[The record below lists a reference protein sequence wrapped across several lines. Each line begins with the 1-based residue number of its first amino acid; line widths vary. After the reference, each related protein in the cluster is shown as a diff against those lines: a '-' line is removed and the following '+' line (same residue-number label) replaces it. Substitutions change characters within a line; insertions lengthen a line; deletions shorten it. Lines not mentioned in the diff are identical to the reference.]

1 MVTKHIFQTVF
12 PYVSEIVQFTN
23 SLTDENN
30 PDWELFNYLESLDY
44 KFESLNDYRKT
55 VQTLVYYD
63 LLNCYFALGY
73 HQIYNRDDYVLFDL
87 VEYAFYLG
95 HLKFTHDEFEQFISI
110 PKNASIFKECFNIT
124 KRSIKSIFFPTLY
137 IKLNEIEKSKS
148 NEYILILQMIVIKL
162 SENIVHPKSKNNTLI
177 STLLSN
183 PQSFLNDLD
192 NDDELQRKE
201 FDNTNNSINTNETVT
216 NYEENELLNMD
227 LLKDKIF
234 DGVSFEII
242 REEYREGYSS
252 PFSLKLRVT
261 NFNDYKKKI
270 GIKMKYISSKSGLK
284 DGHLWKFGNCPE
296 FLQDNAFVDLEIDFD
311 DITAAHDGDRIEMEI
326 NEGKMVSLRLSR
338 ERGQWTIVESIE
350 RSTYNRELKSKIEH
364 FEAIE
369 EQFGIILQNFSVKV
383 EDENTIKM
391 FCEVFAINGE
401 LPKEDFTI
409 NVAIYDNNNDIVFTD
424 SETKY
429 AEDFKGFEVL
439 TFDYI
444 KLDITVDEIS
454 KIRIYP
460 TR

>member
-1 MVTKHIFQTVF
+1 MVTKHIFQTLF

-44 KFESLNDYRKT
+44 KFENLNDFRMT

-95 HLKFTHDEFEQFISI
+95 HLKFSHDEFERFISV
-110 PKNASIFKECFNIT
+110 PKNASFFKECFNIT

-148 NEYILILQMIVIKL
+148 NEYILILQMTVIKL

-192 NDDELQRKE
+192 EDDESQQRNLDYS
-201 FDNTNNSINTNETVT
+201 DNIIDKDETVT
-216 NYEENELLNMD
+216 NYVKNELNME
-227 LLKDKIF
+227 LLKDKSFNGI
-234 DGVSFEII
+234 SFEII
-242 REEYREGYSS
+242 REEYHEGYSS
-252 PFSLKLRVT
+252 PFWLFLRVM
-261 NFNDYKKKI
+261 NFTDHKKKI
-270 GIKMKYISSKSGLK
+270 DIGMNYISIKHGLK
-284 DGHLWKFGNCPE
+284 KSWAQE
-296 FLQDNAFVDLEIDFD
+296 FIPDNSFVDLTFRYD
-311 DITAAHDGDRIEMEI
+311 DITAAYEGDRIEMEI
-326 NEGKMVSLRLSR
+326 NNGKFASLRLIR
-338 ERGQWTIVESIE
+338 ERDNWMVVESIE
-350 RSTYNRELKSKIEH
+350 RSTYNRELKNKIEH
-364 FEAIE
+364 FEAID
-369 EQFGIILQNFSVKV
+369 EQFGITLQNFSVKV
-383 EDENTIKM
+383 EDDNSLNL
-391 FCEVFAINGE
+391 FCEVLALNGE
-401 LPKEDFTI
+401 VPEEGF
-409 NVAIYDNNNDIVFTD
+409 NVEVAIYDSDNSIIYQT
-424 SETKY
+424 SISKY
-429 AEDFKGFEVL
+429 DGDFKGFEV
-439 TFDYI
+439 FHFGAI
-444 KLDITVDEIS
+444 SLDIPVNEIS

>member
-1 MVTKHIFQTVF
+1 MVTKHIFQTLF

-44 KFESLNDYRKT
+44 KFENLNDFRMT

-95 HLKFTHDEFEQFISI
+95 HLKFSHDEFERFISV
-110 PKNASIFKECFNIT
+110 PKNASFFKECFNIT

-192 NDDELQRKE
+192 EDDESQQRNLDYS
-201 FDNTNNSINTNETVT
+201 DNIIDKDETVT
-216 NYEENELLNMD
+216 NYVKNELNME
-227 LLKDKIF
+227 LLKDKSFNGI
-234 DGVSFEII
+234 SFEII
-242 REEYREGYSS
+242 REEYHEGYSS
-252 PFSLKLRVT
+252 PFWLFLRVT
-261 NFNDYKKKI
+261 NFTAHKKRI
-270 GIKMKYISSKSGLK
+270 NVSINYISVKHGLK
-284 DGHLWKFGNCPE
+284 KFGQEE
-296 FLQDNAFVDLEIDFD
+296 FIPDNSFVDLNFLYN
-311 DITAAHDGDRIEMEI
+311 DITAACDGDRIEMEI
-326 NEGKMVSLRLSR
+326 NKGQFASLRLIR
-338 ERGQWTIVESIE
+338 ERGNWMVVESTE

-364 FEAIE
+364 FESIE
-369 EQFGIILQNFSVKV
+369 EQFGITLQNFSVKV
-383 EDENTIKM
+383 EDENSLKL
-391 FCEVFAINGE
+391 FCEVLASNGE
-401 LPKEDFTI
+401 IPENDFTI
-409 NVAIYDNNNDIVFTD
+409 NIAIYDNNNDIVYTN
-424 SETKY
+424 SESKY
-429 AEDFKGFEVL
+429 AEEFKGFEVL

>member
-1 MVTKHIFQTVF
+1 MVTKHIFQTLF

-44 KFESLNDYRKT
+44 KFENLNDFRMT

-95 HLKFTHDEFEQFISI
+95 HLKFSHDEFERFISV
-110 PKNASIFKECFNIT
+110 PKNASFFKECFNIT

-162 SENIVHPKSKNNTLI
+162 SESIVHPKSKNNTLI

-192 NDDELQRKE
+192 EDDESQQRNLDYS
-201 FDNTNNSINTNETVT
+201 DNIIDKDETVT
-216 NYEENELLNMD
+216 NYVKNELNME
-227 LLKDKIF
+227 LLKDKSFNGI
-234 DGVSFEII
+234 SFEII
-242 REEYREGYSS
+242 REEYHEGYSS
-252 PFSLKLRVT
+252 PFWLFLRVM
-261 NFNDYKKKI
+261 NFTDHKKKI
-270 GIKMKYISSKSGLK
+270 DIGMNYISIKHGLK
-284 DGHLWKFGNCPE
+284 KSWAQE
-296 FLQDNAFVDLEIDFD
+296 FIPDNSFVDLTFRYDN
-311 DITAAHDGDRIEMEI
+311 ITAAYEGDRIEMEI
-326 NEGKMVSLRLSR
+326 NNGKFASLRLIR
-338 ERGQWTIVESIE
+338 ERDNWMVVESIE
-350 RSTYNRELKSKIEH
+350 RSTYNRELKNRIEH
-364 FEAIE
+364 FEAID
-369 EQFGIILQNFSVKV
+369 EQFGITLQNFSVKV
-383 EDENTIKM
+383 EDDNSLNL
-391 FCEVFAINGE
+391 FCEVLALNGE
-401 LPKEDFTI
+401 VPQEGF
-409 NVAIYDNNNDIVFTD
+409 NVEVAIYDSDNSIIYQT
-424 SETKY
+424 SISKY
-429 AEDFKGFEVL
+429 DGDFKGFEVFNFG
-439 TFDYI
+439 TI
-444 KLDITVDEIS
+444 TLDISVNEIS

>member
-1 MVTKHIFQTVF
+1 MVTKHIFQTLF

-44 KFESLNDYRKT
+44 KFENLNDFRMT

-95 HLKFTHDEFEQFISI
+95 HLKFSHDEFERFISV
-110 PKNASIFKECFNIT
+110 PKNAFFFKECFNIT

-192 NDDELQRKE
+192 EDDESQQRILDYS
-201 FDNTNNSINTNETVT
+201 DNIIDKDETVT
-216 NYEENELLNMD
+216 NYVKNELNLE
-227 LLKDKIF
+227 LLKDKSFNGI
-234 DGVSFEII
+234 SFEII
-242 REEYREGYSS
+242 REEFREGYSS
-252 PFSLKLRVT
+252 PFWLFLRVN
-261 NFNDYKKKI
+261 NFTDHKKKI
-270 GIKMKYISSKSGLK
+270 DIDLNYISSKHGLK
-284 DGHLWKFGNCPE
+284 KSWQQE
-296 FLQDNAFVDLEIDFD
+296 FIPNNSFVDLCFLFD
-311 DITAAHDGDRIEMEI
+311 DITKVYDGDRIEMVV
-326 NEGKMVSLRLSR
+326 NEGKFATLKLIR
-338 ERGQWTIVESIE
+338 EKGQWSIVESIE
-350 RSTYNRELKSKIEH
+350 RSTYNRELKNRIEH
-364 FEAIE
+364 FEAID
-369 EQFGIILQNFSVKV
+369 EQFGITLQNFSVKV
-383 EDENTIKM
+383 EDDKSLNL
-391 FCEVFAINGE
+391 FCEVLALNGE
-401 LPKEDFTI
+401 VPQEGF
-409 NVAIYDNNNDIVFTD
+409 NVEVAIYDADNSIVYQTSISKCD
-424 SETKY
+424 G
-429 AEDFKGFEVL
+429 DFKGFEV
-439 TFDYI
+439 FNFGI
-444 KLDITVDEIS
+444 RLDIPVEEIS

>member
-1 MVTKHIFQTVF
+1 MVTKHIFQTLF

-44 KFESLNDYRKT
+44 KFESLNDYRMT

-110 PKNASIFKECFNIT
+110 PKNASFFKECFNIT
-124 KRSIKSIFFPTLY
+124 KRSIKSILFPTLY

-162 SENIVHPKSKNNTLI
+162 SENIVHPISKNNTLI

-192 NDDELQRKE
+192 EDDEFQQRE
-201 FDNTNNSINTNETVT
+201 LDYSDNKIDKDETVT
-216 NYEENELLNMD
+216 NYVKNELNME
-227 LLKDKIF
+227 LLKDKLFNGI
-234 DGVSFEII
+234 SLEII
-242 REEYREGYSS
+242 KDGYIKSDS
-252 PFSLKLRVT
+252 YYSIIIKVT
-261 NFNDYKKKI
+261 NHNDKKKKVQLKARYVSVEEGLLDTYGGIDMLGSGRFLQPKSFVNVAMDYKEL
-270 GIKMKYISSKSGLK
+270 KSL
-284 DGHLWKFGNCPE
+284 
-296 FLQDNAFVDLEIDFD
+296 
-311 DITAAHDGDRIEMEI
+311 HDQDRIEMDI
-326 NEGKMVSLRLSR
+326 NEGAIASLLLIR
-338 ERGQWTIVESIE
+338 EHGQWWIAESKE
-350 RSTYNRELKSKIEH
+350 RSTYNRNIKSKIEH
-364 FEAIE
+364 FEAID
-369 EQFGIILQNFSVKV
+369 EQFGITLQNFSIKV
-383 EDENTIKM
+383 EDENSLNL
-391 FCEVFAINGE
+391 FCEVLALNGE
-401 LPKEDFTI
+401 VPQEGF
-409 NVAIYDNNNDIVFTD
+409 NVEVAIYDSDNSIIYHT
-424 SETKY
+424 SISKY
-429 AEDFKGFEVL
+429 NGDFKGFEVFNFG
-439 TFDYI
+439 TI
-444 KLDITVDEIS
+444 RLDIPVDEIS